1 MKTYQKACLSV
12 VAVCTLIAAVFG
24 IAVRKS
30 YKPVTASPEERSAY
44 TLNLMA
50 VPETDTIDDTLHTYL
65 SETNLI
71 AKVRFTGERTEC
83 YNSMRSTVDVLEVYV
98 GDKAYTGK
106 TIRMYE
112 QFRFVDVVKSVQSA
126 YCFLPMQQGREYY
139 VFLQHKDY
147 IDEYQK
153 QLPYEEFRLYCGQ
166 FGGCFAAENEPLPFV
181 EAENPTWQ
189 DVAAY
194 DFIYRSAEE
203 FDCCMEQK
211 NAVLAYF
218 GIPYT
223 FPCYNVLA
231 GE

>member
-1 MKTYQKACLSV
+1 MYSV
-12 VAVCTLIAAVFG
+12 
-24 IAVRKS
+24 
-30 YKPVTASPEERSAY
+30 SPME
-44 TLNLMA
+44 
-50 VPETDTIDDTLHTYL
+50 VPEPERVEDTIQTYL
-65 SETNLI
+65 SEAELV

-83 YNSMRSTVDVLEVYV
+83 YNSMLSTVEVLEVYV
-98 GDKAYTGK
+98 GDEAYAGK
-106 TIRMYE
+106 TVRMYE
-112 QFRFVDVVKSVQSA
+112 QFRFADVRQTIQSA
-126 YCFLPMQQGREYY
+126 YCFLPMQQGREYF
-139 VFLQHKDY
+139 VFLKHKDY
-147 IDEYQK
+147 IDEYQQK
-153 QLPYEEFRLYCGQ
+153 LPYEEFRLYCGQ

-181 EAENPTWQ
+181 EAETLTWQ
-189 DVAAY
+189 EASAY